1 MRRVSEITFISYAY
15 NQLNDKLDILK
26 ILSVNKG
33 PKQNSF
39 RLPVFIA
46 TNDDELVIVISLVLY
61 LVLNFKIN
69 IKFKHYQLLL

>member
-1 MRRVSEITFISYAY
+1 MRHVSEITFISYAY

-39 RLPVFIA
+39 RFPVFIA
-46 TNDDELVIVISLVLY
+46 TNDDELVIVI
-61 LVLNFKIN
+61 
-69 IKFKHYQLLL
+69 

>member
-33 PKQNSF
+33 PKQNIF